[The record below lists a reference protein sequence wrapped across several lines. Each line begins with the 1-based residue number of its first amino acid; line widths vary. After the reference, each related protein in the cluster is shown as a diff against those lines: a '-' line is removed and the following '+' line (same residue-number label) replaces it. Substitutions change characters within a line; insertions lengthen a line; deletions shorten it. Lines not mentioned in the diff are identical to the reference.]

1 MKRILQSKILWATA
15 LLLSLGIAGCNIFNP
30 TESININDDDAEAL
44 TYEGYKRIRDN
55 EYSEAE
61 YYFNKAI
68 AADSN
73 HKPLPPTRTIR
84 KHGSA

>member
-44 TYEGYKRIRDN
+44 TYEGYKHIR
-55 EYSEAE
+55 EW
-61 YYFNKAI
+61 
-68 AADSN
+68 
-73 HKPLPPTRTIR
+73 HRPLPQTRTTPR
-84 KHGSA
+84 HGSA